1 MKPFV
6 IKLIIILITSRICF
20 GQEEKVLIHTPE
32 SASLI
37 KWSQNDVNFSS
48 GALNTSIPIHTLTDG
63 GLTVPIGIHYN
74 GSSGIKVDEAATWVG
89 LGWDLMAGGKIVRV
103 VRDKPDEGY
112 TMSDKKNE
120 KGSFFEGFSLGYSPT
135 ILGSNL
141 FEVAWDQE
149 KIIYRGGWAFQG
161 NPTSR
166 PEFSDSDPV
175 LYDSQPDLYIV
186 NINGDVIK
194 FTLDNYGHPV
204 ILNNKDYKIEYQWQ
218 TYNPSDFYTKK
229 NWNFNVNGNV
239 LDLIGG
245 DTEGNYKKSY
255 ENQQK
260 SSSGILSNGQ
270 VGQLSLTIGLNQF
283 FRGTNDLPKEIGF
296 KGWVVTNSNGEKYY
310 FGGSQEFMDFNF
322 NDQSYMND
330 VSRLSIAV
338 NNMHQRLPSAWNLRK
353 IEAPFGQTSAHNT
366 IDFKYKRTA
375 YYEHFNASDDLV
387 NPSGP
392 CDIPSAKQDRA
403 NINLNFAVKDFS
415 FSAPSLD
422 DLNAFVTLNTRVVF
436 GTQLQQINS
445 SNFIVN
451 FNSPNLLNK
460 PISKVKFKEISPDF
474 NNDDYYDLVRKDLQ
488 KEISLSSD
496 EEKRKGFV
504 DYNPLNGNVKISYKD
519 FSVNFGGPAIFGF
532 AGTTTPNVTFDN
544 GNVYASLNANGA
556 LAVSVTG
563 KVFHVDLNGEFNL
576 LSSSHECLKNIEI
589 IDRGTGK
596 TKAFYLDQDYFESAN
611 PQNIGNIGEL
621 LAFARHPDDVS
632 DLPASYYIQLHY
644 KYGIKV
650 REDTKRLRLKGI
662 YELNFKEDSLSIYP
676 GYSFKYNNT
685 IMPRRLSMAQD
696 HWGYYNGEHQNRNKT
711 QFISRMSYKTYEM
724 NGTTLIEEGNLICP
738 NSSDRKAVL
747 AFAKVGILEKII
759 FPTGASKTFEY
770 ELNKASNFTPNIGGL
785 RIKSIETFE
794 PISQKKYAESYEY
807 LDATGKS
814 SGRLSVIPEYY
825 FNHVG
830 NNAPNVVL
838 TNYYNSLLSNFVNDG
853 VISYERVVRKNIQNG
868 ISNGYEVFEFNNN
881 EISAIKET
889 SSLVGGA
896 TLIKSQSNSFFD
908 LDKKPLYDYSKN
920 SLKKVTIFNKQNQ
933 IVKSIEYTY
942 SDIFS
947 NDNVTYVIN
956 AGDVVRRKNIYKL
969 SVGVSY
975 SIKIVPLPP
984 FVIPGIG
991 FDTRLNTEKSAEYYP
1006 FQIKTRRYD
1015 LLTEKETIWDLNGQN
1030 PIISEKSY
1038 KYSFNHHNP
1047 IETTQINSK
1056 GQEIKNNITYSFDIN
1071 AESPVRVIEFSS
1083 LPDLENKIDPI
1094 QYNELRKKYI
1104 NLPIEEISLVDGQV
1118 VGGKFMDIYKDEP
1131 NFDKIGL
1138 PKVEFMLELD
1148 APVAFAQFNKAAV
1161 VSYHRRV
1168 NNSTNTG
1175 YEDQYYNR
1183 FIKDSRYV
1191 PRVFLEEYNSKGL
1204 PTKYR
1209 KSGDPVTQVGYG
1221 FYDLIPTSKTVA
1233 FGTPLARTTTYEYI
1247 PLYGLTR
1254 ITNPNLTGQK
1264 YDYDDVGRLKAV
1276 RNEQNEILKSYV
1288 YKILGF

>member
-1 MKPFV
+1 
-6 IKLIIILITSRICF
+6 
-20 GQEEKVLIHTPE
+20 
-32 SASLI
+32 
-37 KWSQNDVNFSS
+37 
-48 GALNTSIPIHTLTDG
+48 
-63 GLTVPIGIHYN
+63 
-74 GSSGIKVDEAATWVG
+74 
-89 LGWDLMAGGKIVRV
+89 
-103 VRDKPDEGY
+103 
-112 TMSDKKNE
+112 
-120 KGSFFEGFSLGYSPT
+120 
-135 ILGSNL
+135 
-141 FEVAWDQE
+141 
-149 KIIYRGGWAFQG
+149 
-161 NPTSR
+161 
-166 PEFSDSDPV
+166 
-175 LYDSQPDLYIV
+175 
-186 NINGDVIK
+186 
-194 FTLDNYGHPV
+194 
-204 ILNNKDYKIEYQWQ
+204 
-218 TYNPSDFYTKK
+218 
-229 NWNFNVNGNV
+229 
-239 LDLIGG
+239 
-245 DTEGNYKKSY
+245 
-255 ENQQK
+255 
-260 SSSGILSNGQ
+260 
-270 VGQLSLTIGLNQF
+270 
-283 FRGTNDLPKEIGF
+283 
-296 KGWVVTNSNGEKYY
+296 
-310 FGGSQEFMDFNF
+310 
-322 NDQSYMND
+322 
-330 VSRLSIAV
+330 
-338 NNMHQRLPSAWNLRK
+338 
-353 IEAPFGQTSAHNT
+353 
-366 IDFKYKRTA
+366 
-375 YYEHFNASDDLV
+375 
-387 NPSGP
+387 
-392 CDIPSAKQDRA
+392 
-403 NINLNFAVKDFS
+403 
-415 FSAPSLD
+415 
-422 DLNAFVTLNTRVVF
+422 
-436 GTQLQQINS
+436 
-445 SNFIVN
+445 
-451 FNSPNLLNK
+451 
-460 PISKVKFKEISPDF
+460 
-474 NNDDYYDLVRKDLQ
+474 
-488 KEISLSSD
+488 
-496 EEKRKGFV
+496 
-504 DYNPLNGNVKISYKD
+504 
-519 FSVNFGGPAIFGF
+519 
-532 AGTTTPNVTFDN
+532 
-544 GNVYASLNANGA
+544 
-556 LAVSVTG
+556 
-563 KVFHVDLNGEFNL
+563 
-576 LSSSHECLKNIEI
+576 LKNIEI

-632 DLPASYYIQLHY
+632 DLPASYYIHLHY